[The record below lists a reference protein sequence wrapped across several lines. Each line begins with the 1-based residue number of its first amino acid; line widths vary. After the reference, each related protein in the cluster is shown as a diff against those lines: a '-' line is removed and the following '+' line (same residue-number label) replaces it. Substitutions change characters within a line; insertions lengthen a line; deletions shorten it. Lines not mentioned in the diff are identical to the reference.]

1 MPYAIAASAV
11 IGAGTSIFGA
21 SKAAGAAKDAA
32 ALQEKQYQTTRGD
45 LQPYNQAGQS
55 VLGDLSGLARSGPY
69 GGGTNYLD
77 AAYAN
82 QPGQMTQA
90 QLEQTPGYQFALSQ
104 GLQTTQN
111 AAAARGLGVSGASL
125 KGAAKFATGLADST
139 YQNQFANAQT
149 RFQNLINLNTGQQSN
164 LQNQYNRLS
173 GVATL
178 GQNAAAQTG
187 KIGGDAAATEGKY
200 LNSAGQLMGA
210 GIQGAGNA
218 LTGGTQSY
226 LGYNALQDYLA
237 KGNPAPTGNGTTGGY
252 ATPGS
257 ILGAPATINNA
268 PWTATP
274 G

>member
-55 VLGDLSGLARSGPY
+55 VLGDLSGLARSDPY
-69 GGGTNYLD
+69 GGGPNYL
-77 AAYAN
+77 AMAQQN
-82 QPGQMTQA
+82 LPGTMTQA
-90 QLEQTPGYQFALSQ
+90 QLEATPGYQFALSQ

-139 YQNQFANAQT
+139 YQNQFANQQA
-149 RFQNLINLNTGQQSN
+149 RYADILNLNTGQQSN
-164 LQNQYNRLS
+164 LQNQYSRLS

-187 KIGGDAAATEGKY
+187 KIGADSAAAQGKY
-200 LNSAGQLMGA
+200 ISSAGQLMGA

-218 LTGGTQSY
+218 LTGAAQNY
-226 LGYNALQDYLA
+226 IGYNALQDDLA
-237 KGNPAPTGNGTTGGY
+237 TRGNGMTKYDTGVQG
-252 ATPGS
+252 GS
-257 ILGAPATINNA
+257 NWL
-268 PWTATP
+268 
-274 G
+274 

>member
-55 VLGDLSGLARSGPY
+55 VLGDLSGLARSDPY
-69 GGGTNYLD
+69 GGGPNYL
-77 AAYAN
+77 AMAQQN
-82 QPGQMTQA
+82 LPGTMTQA
-90 QLEQTPGYQFALSQ
+90 QLEATPGYQFALSQ

-139 YQNQFANAQT
+139 YQNQFANQQA
-149 RFQNLINLNTGQQSN
+149 RYADILNLNTGQQSN
-164 LQNQYNRLS
+164 LQNQYSRLS

-187 KIGGDAAATEGKY
+187 KIGADSAAAQGKY
-200 LNSAGQLMGA
+200 ISSAGQLMGA

-218 LTGGTQSY
+218 LTGAAQNY
-226 LGYNALQDYLA
+226 IGYNALQDDLA
-237 KGNPAPTGNGTTGGY
+237 TRGNGMTKYDTGAQG
-252 ATPGS
+252 GS
-257 ILGAPATINNA
+257 NWL
-268 PWTATP
+268 
-274 G
+274 